1 MYKFNVAGGMSDRG
15 YSSMTLDD
23 AKRASIIIGSQDSL
37 DSLSKQ
43 NSNKVE
49 KRDHPRPISRISLR
63 KERSKSDGVANEK
76 GIYFQVLFGKHNGCQ
91 YCDSTL

>member
-1 MYKFNVAGGMSDRG
+1 MSDRG

-49 KRDHPRPISRISLR
+49 KRDHPKPISKISMR
-63 KERSKSDGVANEK
+63 KERSKSDGITNDK
-76 GIYFQVLFGKHNGCQ
+76 GMSLSYSNMI
-91 YCDSTL
+91 

>member
-1 MYKFNVAGGMSDRG
+1 MFRIYKLNIAGGMSDRG

-49 KRDHPRPISRISLR
+49 KRDHPKPISKISLR
-63 KERSKSDGVANEK
+63 KERSKSDGIANEK
-76 GIYFQVLFGKHNGCQ
+76 GIYIRISF
-91 YCDSTL
+91 S

>member
-1 MYKFNVAGGMSDRG
+1 MTELKDAYIPVVGGMSDRG

-43 NSNKVE
+43 NSSKVE
-49 KRDHPRPISRISLR
+49 KREHPKPISKISMR
-63 KERSKSDGVANEK
+63 KERSKSDGITNEK
-76 GIYFQVLFGKHNGCQ
+76 GT
-91 YCDSTL
+91 TLSCSNILSYH